1 MLGRRFLGR
10 LVSAAASRRS
20 SVVPVQHLGTVGG
33 QHSTTQQELSADQSG
48 NSNRSSSS
56 NSSSSNER
64 PEFPGSRSVQFTTD
78 LRFVDPNA
86 YEPMPVF
93 RVLDTAGNLVAGQ
106 FADYIDLELAK
117 RFQKGL
123 TE

>member
-1 MLGRRFLGR
+1 M
-10 LVSAAASRRS
+10 
-20 SVVPVQHLGTVGG
+20 
-33 QHSTTQQELSADQSG
+33 SADQSG
-48 NSNRSSSS
+48 NSNRSSSSS

>member
-1 MLGRRFLGR
+1 
-10 LVSAAASRRS
+10 
-20 SVVPVQHLGTVGG
+20 
-33 QHSTTQQELSADQSG
+33 
-48 NSNRSSSS
+48 
-56 NSSSSNER
+56 
-64 PEFPGSRSVQFTTD
+64 
-78 LRFVDPNA
+78 
-86 YEPMPVF
+86 MPVF